1 LESEVQ
7 PLTTLIVIIVIFSLI
22 TPTIFI
28 TKFAKE
34 LRAHNK
40 RNVQRK
46 TILASGTPAQAQINS
61 IQQTNVEVENQPEV
75 LLDLSVTKL
84 NGETIHT
91 VVRTVIPIVNIPAFQ
106 KGNIIE
112 VKHMTIDNELK
123 FEVVGAYVP

>member
-1 LESEVQ
+1 MPVITVILVAI
-7 PLTTLIVIIVIFSLI
+7 LTGGMS
-22 TPTIFI
+22 
-28 TKFAKE
+28 
-34 LRAHNK
+34 
-40 RNVQRK
+40 
-46 TILASGTPAQAQINS
+46 AQAKINS
-61 IQQTNVEVENQPEV
+61 IQQTNVQVDNQPEV
-75 LLDLSVTKL
+75 LLDLSVTKP

>member
-1 LESEVQ
+1 MPVITVILVLSIT
-7 PLTTLIVIIVIFSLI
+7 LTLFTTSFIIVILV
-22 TPTIFI
+22 
-28 TKFAKE
+28 KQ
-34 LRAHNK
+34 LRARNK
-40 RNVQRK
+40 RNTQRK
-46 TILASGTPAQAQINS
+46 AILTGGMSAQAKINS
-61 IQQTNVEVENQPEV
+61 IQQTNVQVDNQPEV
-75 LLDLSVTKL
+75 LLDLSVTKP